1 MVLSALHAIFH
12 LILQQVWFCPHLT
25 LQKRNWSFKWLRLIC
40 IVVIIID
47 TVILSE
53 EMVILVS
60 VPGSKGVRR
69 AHPLAERQY
78 GALGSAG
85 LTLRR
90 KGGVVALTGFCR
102 MILSQLSLWFGVLAT
117 RIPACTSLRSRGLS
131 CGCWSVFPSIMRHHG
146 GIAPIVSLVGCT
158 SLMSS
163 HFLSHLCALG
173 FLVPCFLFTA

>member
-1 MVLSALHAIFH
+1 
-12 LILQQVWFCPHLT
+12 
-25 LQKRNWSFKWLRLIC
+25 
-40 IVVIIID
+40 
-47 TVILSE
+47 
-53 EMVILVS
+53 MVILVG

-163 HFLSHLCALG
+163 HFLCLISVHWDFWCPVFCSLLSYLSAKLLEGRHRLFLALCHLTRAQHIQV
-173 FLVPCFLFTA
+173 FSTW